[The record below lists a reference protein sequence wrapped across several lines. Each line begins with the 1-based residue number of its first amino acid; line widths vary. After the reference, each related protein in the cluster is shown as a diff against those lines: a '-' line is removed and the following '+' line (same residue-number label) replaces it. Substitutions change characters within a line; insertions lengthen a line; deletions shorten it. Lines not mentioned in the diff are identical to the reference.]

1 MPRSGRSLPFMHN
14 PASSALLGL
23 IGLPQGNAPSG
34 ESEFHGVLRSLSG
47 EHVGWNSETKSVCK
61 VAETKN

>member
-1 MPRSGRSLPFMHN
+1 MHN